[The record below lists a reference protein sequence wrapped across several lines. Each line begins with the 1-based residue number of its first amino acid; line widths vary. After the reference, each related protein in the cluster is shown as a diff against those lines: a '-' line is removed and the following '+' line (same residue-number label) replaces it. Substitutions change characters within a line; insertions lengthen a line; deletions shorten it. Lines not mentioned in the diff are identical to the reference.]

1 MLKIGIYVIWL
12 LEYICEIFKFN
23 KVFDLYMCVIGLI
36 NIYLVFLKCFINLND
51 ILVIKFK

>member
-12 LEYICEIFKFN
+12 LEYIGEIFKFN

-36 NIYLVFLKCFINLND
+36 NII
-51 ILVIKFK
+51 